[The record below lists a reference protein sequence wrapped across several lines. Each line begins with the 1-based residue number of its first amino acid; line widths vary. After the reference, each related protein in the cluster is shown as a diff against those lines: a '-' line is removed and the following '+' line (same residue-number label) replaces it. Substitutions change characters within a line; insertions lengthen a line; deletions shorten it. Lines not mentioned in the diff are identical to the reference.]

1 VRPRRGL
8 LSIYFGYKKKEEKV
22 KREVLDFVE
31 RVGDKGLQS
40 YLRMRYIDPYKPPD
54 GVDFDIARSDANRS
68 RMESKRV
75 DRKNATWSW
84 IKDSYSHGPLG
95 IE

>member
-1 VRPRRGL
+1 MRRDIVG
-8 LSIYFGYKKKEEKV
+8 FVEKV
-22 KREVLDFVE
+22 QDPRLKAY
-31 RVGDKGLQS
+31 LQ
-40 YLRMRYIDPYKPPD
+40 MRYIDPYRAPD
-54 GVDFDIARSDANRS
+54 GVDYDIARSDANRS

-95 IE
+95 ME